1 MTEEVKEK
9 KVAIRSLL
17 FATEEEALNR
27 ITEKEYECP
36 SDITVQE
43 IHTELPTKVRVQLQ
57 GKTVV
62 GIGYIPVAKFDLSV
76 FTPKEDETEEETTAR
91 MKMAQKTVELI
102 DTILEK
108 ESLRLAKADV
118 FPPDFESFLDNLTAT
133 RTTAEIT
140 VKETN
145 ELIKEWLRANNA
157 AAREHKKPVFF
168 DSQSKLSECIKS
180 RASSLQ
186 FFSKSAADKVDILLK
201 KYYEMLRTYF
211 QFKEKS
217 TAVLDKWWN
226 NRTAG
231 TKEEIILDN
240 LDDLI

>member
-1 MTEEVKEK
+1 MSEETKEK
-9 KVAIRSLL
+9 KVPIRSLL
-17 FATEEEALNR
+17 FNTEEEALNR
-27 ITEKEYECP
+27 ITEKEYEYP
-36 SDITVQE
+36 DDLTVQE
-43 IHTELPTKVRVQLQ
+43 VQTELPTKVRVQLQ

-62 GIGYIPVAKFDLSV
+62 GIGYIPVAKFDLSI

-108 ESLRLAKADV
+108 ESLRLAKADALAS
-118 FPPDFESFLDNLTAT
+118 DFESFLDNLTAT
-133 RTTAEIT
+133 RTTVEIT

-157 AAREHKKPVFF
+157 AAKEHKKPIFF
-168 DSQSKLSECIKS
+168 DSQSKLAECIKS

-186 FFSKSAADKVDILLK
+186 FFSKSAADKVDLLLK
-201 KYYEMLRTYF
+201 KYYEMLRMYF
-211 QFKEKS
+211 AHKEKS

-231 TKEEIILDN
+231 TKEEILLDN